1 MKLPKILIG
10 LVMVLSL
17 AACQINPINPALQY
31 ESKPGEAVVLVEIN
45 SPIPIES
52 IALDSGKKYSTDPSL
67 SQASLTRNLV
77 YKDTIA
83 IPAKV
88 GENFSVKSVNLPT
101 RVIGSVITTS
111 GYTFQGP
118 VLKVEQS
125 GIYFYGSYLWN
136 GQGLVFTNRL
146 TEDMLGRAKNTFYQN
161 FRQLKTL
168 NFSWP
173 KASLYSNYQ
182 ISRIAQNSLKSAV
195 QIKVNSVNISTVDGI
210 DMTCRLARQTIQ
222 IDGLPV
228 EKYVESAL
236 TYELKAGD
244 KFDSKSGKSIQGVLN
259 KFTFSTFSDASIT
272 LGMEFKID
280 DQVPFYVESTYRYEG
295 SLRGET
301 ACRLVAE
308 QIPSATRNFL
318 EDVFISEKFKA
329 AFRS

>member
-1 MKLPKILIG
+1 MERP
-10 LVMVLSL
+10 
-17 AACQINPINPALQY
+17 
-31 ESKPGEAVVLVEIN
+31 
-45 SPIPIES
+45 
-52 IALDSGKKYSTDPSL
+52 
-67 SQASLTRNLV
+67 R
-77 YKDTIA
+77 
-83 IPAKV
+83 
-88 GENFSVKSVNLPT
+88 FS
-101 RVIGSVITTS
+101 
-111 GYTFQGP
+111 F
-118 VLKVEQS
+118 
-125 GIYFYGSYLWN
+125 WN

-210 DMTCRLARQTIQ
+210 DKTCRLARQTIQ

-318 EDVFISEKFKA
+318 EDFFISEKFKA